1 MERRKLKIDLYLC
14 RGSATAKDANT
25 TTKATAIRN
34 HENTEE
40 RAACTI
46 DLLSQYKII

>member
-14 RGSATAKDANT
+14 RSSATAKDANI

-34 HENTEE
+34 HENIENIEE
-40 RAACTI
+40 
-46 DLLSQYKII
+46 